1 MGRQLARES
10 GVPAD
15 VVVPVPDSGVTAAL
29 GYAEEAGIPFRFGLI
44 RNHYVGRTFIEPEQ
58 RVRDFGVR
66 LKLNPV
72 RNLLEG
78 KRVILIDDSI
88 IRGTTSRKIVR
99 MVRGAG
105 AKEVHLR
112 ISCPPTI
119 SPCFYGV
126 DTPSKRELI
135 AANNSVEEI
144 RQLHRGRLARLSLA
158 RRPAQVLHHGEPH
171 GIQRRYCT
179 ACYTGNYPTQWVDV
193 EEILPAKVLV

>member
-1 MGRQLARES
+1 M
-10 GVPAD
+10 
-15 VVVPVPDSGVTAAL
+15 
-29 GYAEEAGIPFRFGLI
+29 GLI

-78 KRVILIDDSI
+78 KRIILIDDSI
-88 IRGTTSRKIVR
+88 IRGTTCRKIVR

-135 AANNSVEEI
+135 AANKSIEEI
-144 RQLHRGRLARLSLA
+144 RRFIEADSLAYLSLDGLLA
-158 RRPAQVLHHGEPH
+158 SVQDQEKTG
-171 GIQRRYCT
+171 YCT

-193 EEILPAKVLV
+193 EEILPVAAGM